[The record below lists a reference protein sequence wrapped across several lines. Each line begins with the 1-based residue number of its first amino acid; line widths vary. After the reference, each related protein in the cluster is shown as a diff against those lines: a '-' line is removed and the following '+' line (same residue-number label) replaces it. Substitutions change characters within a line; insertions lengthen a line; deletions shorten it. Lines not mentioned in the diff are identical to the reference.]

1 MRLATIINRKKNA
14 LYKKYEDKK
23 IKMVLDNAE
32 QMQDD
37 INLLTEVLDD
47 LNKDVANLRYIEI
60 NQVLNLLYDNIK
72 MEQERNILEEQLRII
87 KLIFN
92 AKYDEQLDLNITE
105 NQIAILDG
113 FKQSLEK
120 LNLELKNKLSN
131 LKNSEQVSQEQIDA
145 LQDDIINLEII
156 HEKVIA
162 EKGEL
167 LTEDDF
173 QLLYKIVEDPNVS
186 YGIKKDLL
194 IAIKNYNS
202 HIIDHSSVD
211 INAVKELFEQYGV
224 DKEIFKYIDKC
235 WKEINKNLDLDNMK
249 DILDYLRFD
258 DLSLNK
264 RNILLN
270 FDVSTLLA
278 ITVYGTVESV
288 QSAYQ
293 KIINNKQVAKVFFQT
308 ASVWINNLPKNRKQ
322 KSVKHGDYDRKL
334 GQANLY
340 AQAHEISYEEMMA
353 SERFLKAQGFNVS
366 MNQYGNIKLLKT
378 PLYKIE
384 ENYDI
389 CKLYELVTENK
400 SDFST
405 STLWFSN
412 LAESCDRFI
421 ELGLFHC
428 PNAEDYPYADTYLN
442 KYPTVMN
449 TMREA
454 TIALL
459 YKLKQTMNCDDY
471 YKTIFS
477 KHRPGMLSGEL
488 TLKNFGYNLKSNSQL
503 DQFKKENFI
512 DQSEKTYIPNYNEY
526 MAILLKE
533 NDYKIDPAILNDNF
547 IKELDEKYKIK
558 DNKYVYVID
567 NKIISR
573 FKVLRIYGLL
583 KKNNLLMDD
592 AKLFA
597 LTYGS
602 YINEEIFSKLA
613 SITNYSYEGGA
624 NGISKTI

>member
-1 MRLATIINRKKNA
+1 MKLATIINRKKNA
-14 LYKKYEDKK
+14 LYKEYEDKK
-23 IKMVLDNAE
+23 IKMALNNLE
-32 QMQDD
+32 QMQHD
-37 INLLTEVLDD
+37 INFVTEVLDN
-47 LNKDVANLRYIEI
+47 LNKDVANLRYIETKK
-60 NQVLNLLYDNIK
+60 VLDILYDNIK
-72 MEQERNILEEQLRII
+72 MEQEKNVLEEQLRII

-92 AKYDEQLDLNITE
+92 AKYDEHLDLSITE
-105 NQIAILDG
+105 NQIVSLDL
-113 FKQSLEK
+113 FKQSLERLNVK
-120 LNLELKNKLSN
+120 LKDKLSN
-131 LKNSEQVSQEQIDA
+131 LKNSEQVSQGQIDA

-156 HEKVIA
+156 HEKVVA
-162 EKGEL
+162 EKGEV

-173 QLLYKIVEDPNVS
+173 QLLYKIVEDPKIS

-194 IAIKNYNS
+194 VAIKKYNS

-211 INAVKELFEQYGV
+211 INAVKELFEKYGV

-235 WKEINKNLDLDNMK
+235 WKEINKNLDLDNIK
-249 DILDYLRFD
+249 AILDYLSFE
-258 DLSLNK
+258 DLSLDK

-288 QSAYQ
+288 QNAYQ
-293 KIINNKQVAKVFFQT
+293 KIINNKQEDKIFFQT
-308 ASVWINNLPKNRKQ
+308 SSVWINNLPKSKKQ
-322 KSVKHGDYDRKL
+322 KRSKHSDYDRKL

-340 AQAHEISYEEMMA
+340 VQAHEVSYEEILN
-353 SERFLKAQGFNVS
+353 SEKFLKAQGFNVS
-366 MNQYGNIKLLKT
+366 MNQAGNVKLLKT

-389 CKLYELVTENK
+389 CKLYGLVTEDK
-400 SDFST
+400 SNFST

-421 ELGLFHC
+421 ELGLLHC
-428 PNAEDYPYADTYLN
+428 PSANDYPYADTYTI
-442 KYPTVMN
+442 KYPTIMN

-459 YKLKQTMNCDDY
+459 YKLIQTMSCDDY

-477 KHRPGMLSGEL
+477 KHHSGMLSTNL
-488 TLKNFGYNLKSNSQL
+488 TLKNLGYDLKSNSKF
-503 DQFKKENFI
+503 DEFKKENFI
-512 DQSEKTYIPNYNEY
+512 DQSENAYLPNYNEY
-526 MAILLKE
+526 ESILFKE
-533 NDYKIDPAILNDNF
+533 NDYKFDTTILNDSF
-547 IKELDEKYKIK
+547 IKELDEKYKVK
-558 DNKYVYVID
+558 DNEYVYVVD
-567 NKIISR
+567 NQIISR

-602 YINEEIFSKLA
+602 YINEETFSKLA
-613 SITNYSYEGGA
+613 SISNYSYEGGA